1 MEAYEALEID
11 IIVFGNGDDIATDDT
26 AGNDPFSQSTET
38 TLPFVPNTE
47 NNG

>member
-26 AGNDPFSQSTET
+26 VGNDFMAQSPDT
-38 TLPFVPNTE
+38 TLPFVPAE
-47 NNG
+47 GNNG